1 MTYEERNKI
10 VLKTIA
16 EIKELHDRYTSSS
29 KILNDEEWEDYINN
43 MWTIPE
49 EFKGTNLQDFTGELV
64 MTFCN
69 DTERMQRKLRKLNE

>member
-1 MTYEERNKI
+1 MTYEERNEMVLQTIAKI
-10 VLKTIA
+10 KTI
-16 EIKELHDRYTSSS
+16 HDKYTSSS

-49 EFKGTNLQDFTGELV
+49 EFKGTNLQDFIGELV